1 MISLDNFVLPIPP
14 FVFDEKWIL
23 LFIVVL
29 RKTFFWN
36 FFFSFRYFQL
46 KSESNVARYFCFLLS
61 MICFQNV
68 FVFTFRSWWLVR
80 KGYDLNIK
88 RIEKKIINGNCN
100 HMPYHII
107 YWHIFNRV
115 ILNNIFDE
123 IISIRD
129 SILLLKKL
137 FLFDPP
143 LLLIFIMHNNNPFKI
158 HDFALKIS
166 IERF

>member
-1 MISLDNFVLPIPP
+1 MISLDSFVLPIPP
-14 FVFDEKWIL
+14 FVFDGKWIL

-36 FFFSFRYFQL
+36 FFFLFVIFNW
-46 KSESNVARYFCFLLS
+46 NVARYFCFLLS
-61 MICFQNV
+61 MICFQNG

-80 KGYDLNIK
+80 KGYDQNRKQIQT
-88 RIEKKIINGNCN
+88 KIINGNCN

-166 IERF
+166 IEHF